1 MEERVEVLLSEVGR
15 LSDGRQCKQHGGK
28 RDKRNTK
35 THTPDGRGGRGGEG
49 MKRQLEETED
59 VDGMQLADGGRDGI
73 GGK

>member
-1 MEERVEVLLSEVGR
+1 MAVDDARST
-15 LSDGRQCKQHGGK
+15 GGK
-28 RDKRNTK
+28 GDKRNTK
-35 THTPDGRGGRGGEG
+35 THSRWKGGWEG